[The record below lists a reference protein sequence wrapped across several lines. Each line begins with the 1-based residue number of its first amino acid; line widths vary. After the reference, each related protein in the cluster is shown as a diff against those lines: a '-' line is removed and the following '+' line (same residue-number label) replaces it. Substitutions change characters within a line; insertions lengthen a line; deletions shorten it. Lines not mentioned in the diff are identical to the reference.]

1 MKTFKLNNGHTAQ
14 IILDWGNGVVQFAYT
29 NSEGKVI
36 IVRGKR
42 SDWEA

>member
-1 MKTFKLNNGHTAQ
+1 MKTFKLKNGYTAE

-29 NSEGKVI
+29 DSEGVI
-36 IVRGKR
+36 FIKRGKR